1 MLTGGQ
7 LNPTPSWLGKASTVG
22 QMLTVGVALFVVGVG
37 HDFVVAR
44 KTLIIVAAV
53 LTVGS
58 GIQYL
63 LVAPRYVDWGVR

>member
-1 MLTGGQ
+1 
-7 LNPTPSWLGKASTVG
+7 
-22 QMLTVGVALFVVGVG
+22 VALFVVGVG